1 MKVQP
6 QAAWM
11 GGAGRHSQP
20 SSRWPTCR
28 PQPPALAPIALKP
41 NPETPC
47 SLTPPLGS
55 FWQPGGS
62 PTPPPARLLKALSS
76 AGSQAACWAPHPVSR
91 WGSLPVLVPL
101 ILRLGAFSRQTGSI
115 PECVEAEGGRPQE
128 KNKVDPRPEGS
139 RRPQGGDLGLWPA
152 SVFPGGGAASAQSP
166 RPGRA
171 VFGRQWWLRKPM
183 RALPE
188 DERKRAQEG
197 GP

>member
-1 MKVQP
+1 
-6 QAAWM
+6 M

-62 PTPPPARLLKALSS
+62 PTPPPAQLLKALSS

-115 PECVEAEGGRPQE
+115 PECVEAGGERPQE

-171 VFGRQWWLRKPM
+171 VFGRQGHQQLSQDRGLGWW
-183 RALPE
+183 PE
-188 DERKRAQEG
+188 LGTNASSPETSGFE
-197 GP
+197 